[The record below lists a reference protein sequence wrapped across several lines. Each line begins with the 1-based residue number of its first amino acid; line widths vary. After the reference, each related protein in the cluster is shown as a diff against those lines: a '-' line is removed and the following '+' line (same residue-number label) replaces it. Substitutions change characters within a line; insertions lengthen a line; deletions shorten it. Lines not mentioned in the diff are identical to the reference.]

1 MGTASIAGRLRS
13 VTALAAAAAL
23 LGLSACSPDAEDGS
37 EETAP
42 APTTSSDG
50 GGAQETTP
58 QETDEGTASQDEG
71 TDGQDETDGDEETSS
86 AAGERTRIMLRI
98 DLGVDETGGE
108 GAPTLAGD
116 DLAALLAEP
125 FGGEAECADALE
137 LAPGAAPV
145 GCTGPTSFD
154 DTAPAQN
161 WTANV
166 AMVPSEAGFDS
177 GTQVAVLFTTG
188 TALPEDAEELL
199 DEDVALTGVGF
210 GSAFGMEPLSAEQ
223 VAESTLQTLTSE
235 FAYVRVDQD
244 ADWSEVTCE
253 DGLDFTRFET
263 VDCEATT
270 ADGTSWD
277 LVVAPGTYA
286 DNDQG
291 LLVGIDRTSGG

>member
-42 APTTSSDG
+42 APTTSSDD
-50 GGAQETTP
+50 GGAQETG
-58 QETDEGTASQDEG
+58 QETDEQDEA
-71 TDGQDETDGDEETSS
+71 TDEETTSQDEETSS
-86 AAGERTRIMLRI
+86 ATGERTRIMLRI

-154 DTAPAQN
+154 DTAPAQD